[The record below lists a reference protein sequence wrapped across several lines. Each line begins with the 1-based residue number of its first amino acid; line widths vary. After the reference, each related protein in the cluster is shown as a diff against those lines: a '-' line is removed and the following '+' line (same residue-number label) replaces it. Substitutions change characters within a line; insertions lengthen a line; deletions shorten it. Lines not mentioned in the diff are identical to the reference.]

1 MVNIN
6 YKGLKLNV
14 KNVNGTLELEIK
26 NNEGVHDC
34 LLFITSEG
42 VGYSKYN
49 KQGTRIVYTEN
60 TNGEKLKWEH
70 DSEGNLLESSEDG
83 IPVE

>member
-26 NNEGVHDC
+26 NNEGVYDC
-34 LLFITSEG
+34 LLFIDNEVVT
-42 VGYSKYN
+42 YCKYN
-49 KQGTRIVYTEN
+49 EQGTRIVYTE
-60 TNGEKLKWEH
+60 TTEGEKLKWEH
-70 DSEGNLLESSEDG
+70 DSEGNLLEHSEDG